1 MLADLPRLIPLMD
14 ALEVLEGD
22 TFQQSCIAQS
32 SPPPLLTWL
41 KDGQIITDPSVSV
54 SSPTPS
60 MAILVVP
67 QVAHSHSG
75 TYTCSASN
83 QAGQTEESIVLV
95 VNGTTFLM
103 WNIAQLCSLIDLVV
117 CTAQI
122 VNS

>member
-14 ALEVLEGD
+14 ALKVLEGD

-95 VNGTTFLM
+95 VNGTIFFM
-103 WNIAQLCSLIDLVV
+103 WSTQLCCLIDLVV
-117 CTAQI
+117 CAA
-122 VNS
+122 